1 MIGFNFNTLFEDP
14 IKNLKAARYAL
25 QRTELGRSGLL
36 RVDLDGE
43 QKITYTLI
51 TSGQKFLD
59 YGEAFAKAS
68 SEMITKF
75 NVIKPLTKEGGINKV
90 SLNSPFNPRVAQT
103 AEFLTAI
110 NDKKVLKDLEAHR
123 GQLIKLGMEESEIDE
138 LIRGDRQIG
147 IQLSQLKDQTD
158 VRNYAKDF
166 INRQM
171 KKVGLENYFPFI
183 DKDGA
188 NILRFTSFTK
198 DAERNLYQFTNNI
211 YTKCAWFFNARFRSI
226 ERSIW
231 RSKNNRR
238 VSSKTSKKI

>member
-1 MIGFNFNTLFEDP
+1 MIRFNFNTLFEDP
-14 IKNLKAARYAL
+14 MKNLQAARYAL

-43 QKITYTLI
+43 QKIIYTLI
-51 TSGQKFLD
+51 TNGQKFFD

-75 NVIKPLTKEGGINKV
+75 NIIKPLIKEGGKTKV
-90 SLNSPFNPRVAQT
+90 SLSSPFNPRVEQA

-110 NDKKVLKDLEAHR
+110 NDKDLLKRLQNHKD
-123 GQLIKLGMEESEIDE
+123 QLKKLGMEESQIDE

-166 INRQM
+166 IKRQM
-171 KKVGLENYFPFI
+171 KKVGLDNYFPFI

-188 NILRFTSFTK
+188 NILRFTSV
-198 DAERNLYQFTNNI
+198 AESGARNLYQSTNNI
-211 YTKCAWFFNARFRSI
+211 YIKCAWFFDAR
-226 ERSIW
+226 
-231 RSKNNRR
+231 
-238 VSSKTSKKI
+238 